1 MNLYDAPAKYEKV
14 ISTNED
20 NSEQVRLVVNSFRG
34 KEYLHL
40 RKYYQDFDEEW
51 KPSKDGIAMAID
63 FDNTRGLFEG
73 LVEIISLA
81 ESREILEEHFSDL
94 INHSYQPKN
103 TS

>member
-14 ISTNED
+14 ISINED

-51 KPSKDGIAMAID
+51 KPSKDGIAMSID
-63 FDNTRGLFEG
+63 FENTRSLFEG

-81 ESREILEEHFSDL
+81 ESKEILEREFSDL
-94 INHSYQPKN
+94 INQTYQL
-103 TS
+103 

>member
-14 ISTNED
+14 ISINED
-20 NSEQVRLVVNSFRG
+20 NSEQIRLVVNSFRG

-51 KPSKDGIAMAID
+51 KPSKDGIAMSID
-63 FDNTRGLFEG
+63 FENTRSLFEG

-81 ESREILEEHFSDL
+81 ESREILEREFSDL
-94 INHSYQPKN
+94 INQTYQA
-103 TS
+103 